1 MKRLLLVAM
10 VLLLAVGMMNAG
22 ERMTKQG
29 TWALNFTMNGLGD
42 FGVHGYPASSITA
55 PDGSV
60 LTLYGLGASYF
71 ISDDMAIRAG
81 LAFNNTNYNTKEEGV
96 GENDVTLMGFGIN
109 PALLWYFL
117 GEGPVAAY
125 WGPAVMFGSY
135 SEKDEFTPTAGT
147 GTSTTSSIT
156 EFGAGIVM
164 GAQWWAWDQV
174 AFNAEYMLSY
184 NSATSSIESGST
196 TTDGPSITS
205 FGINQ
210 WSVGLGLFFNR

>member
-10 VLLLAVGMMNAG
+10 VLLLAVGLMNAG

-29 TWALNFTMNGLGD
+29 TWSLNFTMNGLGD
-42 FGVHGYPASSITA
+42 FGVGGYPASSITD
-55 PDGSV
+55 PNGDV
-60 LTLYGLGASYF
+60 LTLYGFGGSYF

-81 LAFNNTNYNTKEEGV
+81 LAFNNTNYNTKETG
-96 GENDVTLMGFGIN
+96 GETDVTMMGYGIS

-125 WGPAVMFGSY
+125 WGPGVMFGSY
-135 SEKDEFTPTAGT
+135 SQESEFTPTSGT
-147 GTSTTSSIT
+147 GSSTKGTLT
-156 EFGAGIVM
+156 EFGVGIVM

-184 NSATSSIESGST
+184 NSATSDVESAGT
-196 TTDGPSITS
+196 TTDGPSITT